1 VTTADVSALAGRT
14 AWVRNIAQ
22 PLRSFVDTEAGSAVA
37 LLAAALAALVW
48 ANGPWGG
55 SYEDVWTT
63 ELSLRLGDWELT
75 EDLRHWVN
83 DGLMTFF
90 FFVIG
95 LEIRRE
101 LDMGELRERR
111 RVGIPVLAAAIG
123 MLLPALAF
131 IALAGADARHG
142 WGIVITTDTAFAL
155 GVIALFGRRA
165 PMRLRVFVL
174 TLAIADDVGAL
185 AVIGG
190 VYSDHVDLGPLLVA
204 AALFVVVLGLKRLH
218 VWRAPAYLVVG
229 AGIWLAMLHSG
240 IHPTIAG
247 VLLGLLVDAYPPGRE
262 DLERATEAAR
272 MFREQPTAALA
283 RDARLGVEAALSP
296 NERLQ
301 YRLHPWTGFVVVPL
315 FALAN
320 AGVDLGDGALV
331 DALTSR
337 IGIAVLVGL
346 AVAKPIGIVLG
357 AFLGTRRPLGPLPL
371 VVPWSPLGAG
381 AVACGIGF
389 TLSLFIADLALAG
402 EELEHAK
409 TAVLASGVIATAL
422 AWVAFR
428 LLPRLPAR
436 GRVADPLV
444 DLDLPVDPDV
454 DHIRGAPEAPVTLLE
469 YGDYECPYCGLAEAT
484 VRELLSEFGE
494 DLRYVWRHLPLQ
506 DVHLNAQLAAE
517 AAEGAGEQGRFWDM
531 HDLLISHQKELRP
544 PDLRDYAQ
552 QLGLDEE
559 RFWDGLRR
567 RAHAGRVARDV
578 ESADLSRVAGTPTFF
593 VDGRRH
599 QGEYDAATLGA
610 AVRTARAARARR

>member
-1 VTTADVSALAGRT
+1 
-14 AWVRNIAQ
+14 
-22 PLRSFVDTEAGSAVA
+22 
-37 LLAAALAALVW
+37 
-48 ANGPWGG
+48 
-55 SYEDVWTT
+55 
-63 ELSLRLGDWELT
+63 
-75 EDLRHWVN
+75 
-83 DGLMTFF
+83 
-90 FFVIG
+90 
-95 LEIRRE
+95 
-101 LDMGELRERR
+101 
-111 RVGIPVLAAAIG
+111 
-123 MLLPALAF
+123 
-131 IALAGADARHG
+131 
-142 WGIVITTDTAFAL
+142 
-155 GVIALFGRRA
+155 
-165 PMRLRVFVL
+165 
-174 TLAIADDVGAL
+174 
-185 AVIGG
+185 
-190 VYSDHVDLGPLLVA
+190 
-204 AALFVVVLGLKRLH
+204 
-218 VWRAPAYLVVG
+218 
-229 AGIWLAMLHSG
+229 
-240 IHPTIAG
+240 
-247 VLLGLLVDAYPPGRE
+247 
-262 DLERATEAAR
+262 
-272 MFREQPTAALA
+272 
-283 RDARLGVEAALSP
+283 
-296 NERLQ
+296 
-301 YRLHPWTGFVVVPL
+301 
-315 FALAN
+315 
-320 AGVDLGDGALV
+320 
-331 DALTSR
+331 
-337 IGIAVLVGL
+337 
-346 AVAKPIGIVLG
+346 
-357 AFLGTRRPLGPLPL
+357 
-371 VVPWSPLGAG
+371 
-381 AVACGIGF
+381 
-389 TLSLFIADLALAG
+389 
-402 EELEHAK
+402 
-409 TAVLASGVIATAL
+409 VIATAL